1 MTGALVYNGNCLQRK
16 DLQGNAIRKSYYR
29 SKKEGEKYV
38 LTLPCADL
46 HVAIINCLTAFSR
59 RDTSDP
65 ATLAILV
72 IFLPYQIAINVI
84 YAE

>member
-1 MTGALVYNGNCLQRK
+1 MEPVCRGKIYKETRFPNLITAQ
-16 DLQGNAIRKSYYR
+16 
-29 SKKEGEKYV
+29 KKEGEKYV